1 MSADNTI
8 YRFEDFELDPSE
20 SSLRRSGEPVSITP
34 KALHLLRLLAQNH
47 GHVLDKTFLLDEV
60 WAGSFVEEGNLTFNI
75 RQLRKILG
83 DDAKNPRFIETVPKR
98 GYRFVAKLA
107 TENEQLRTLRPDEHS
122 PTVVTHTRSEP
133 KRWARW
139 VLRPLAVPLILFVV
153 AAATV
158 GTYYSPLLVDTDKSR
173 ILTEPFSVEML
184 SSDGSVTDAVL
195 SGSGD
200 FVVYVVG
207 NVGEPNGLWYRD
219 LATGRSR
226 EILSSSELSIIG
238 VDLGADENLVY
249 FVRREETGGKDA
261 CLYQTD
267 ILGAVPQKLVCG
279 VEGWFDV
286 SADGQL
292 LSYVRCPYT
301 DGDYCSLYLAD
312 SNGTNER
319 RLVTQP
325 SPIRISD
332 NAFSPAGT
340 SIVFAAGQSRDGSND
355 RSVKLIDLESQ
366 RITEVSDRKFGALNR
381 IGWLPDGKTL
391 LVTALTAAKEK
402 THFWTIEVETGKA
415 TAINKDDRK
424 YNVVSVD
431 SSGSKLL
438 STVVEPDFRIFSY
451 QMTGTEKPTDLG
463 RGIAPR
469 FQPDGTIVAASDRA
483 GRMGIWT
490 FEKDGSN
497 AKQITFGPVDDSPVM
512 SVDGSRVY
520 FSSIRQNRYEIWS
533 VRPDGSD
540 LTMIETKEGGFP
552 IGISL
557 DGTKLLFISGMTR
570 SLRTILTDGSN
581 ETLLAKNRIK
591 GPTVS
596 PDGLEIA
603 HFETIEGQESVSI
616 ISALTGG
623 PSARY
628 PLPEKGAIGLHL
640 AWSHY
645 ARTLYL
651 LTKRNQKS
659 ELSVWKLDMNAG
671 QFEFLRNLPTTDMGE
686 RSGFAVSPDEQTF
699 LTVQGRWKHDLVLI
713 TGLK

>member
-1 MSADNTI
+1 MSDDKMI

-34 KALHLLRLLAQNH
+34 KALHLLRLLVQNH
-47 GHVLDKTFLLDEV
+47 GHVLDKTYLLDQV

-98 GYRFVAKLA
+98 GYRFIAKLA
-107 TENEQLRTLRPDEHS
+107 TENEQLRTLRPDEPS
-122 PTVVTHTRSEP
+122 PTLDTRARSEP

-139 VLRPLAVPLILFVV
+139 VLRPLASVILFVV

-158 GTYYSPLLVDTDKSR
+158 GTYYAPLLIETDKSG

-184 SSDGSVTDAVL
+184 SSDGSVPDAVL
-195 SGSGD
+195 SDGGD
-200 FVVYVVG
+200 FVVYVAG
-207 NVGEPNGLWYRD
+207 NGGESNGLWYRE

-226 EILSSSELSIIG
+226 EILSSTELPIIG
-238 VDLGADENLVY
+238 VDLGADGQSVY

-261 CLYQTD
+261 CLYRTN

-279 VEGWFDV
+279 IEGWFDV
-286 SADGQL
+286 SADGQR

-301 DGDYCSLYLAD
+301 DGDYCSLYVAD

-332 NAFSPAGT
+332 NAFSPSGT
-340 SIVFAAGQSRDGSND
+340 SIAYAAGQSRDGSND
-355 RSVKLIDLESQ
+355 RSVKLIDLVSQ
-366 RITEVSDRKFGALNR
+366 RITDVTDRKFGALNR

-391 LVTALTAAKEK
+391 LVTALTATKEK
-402 THFWTIEVETGKA
+402 THFWTIEIETGEA
-415 TAINKDDRK
+415 TSINKDDRK
-424 YNVVSVD
+424 YNVISVD

-451 QMTGTEKPTDLG
+451 QMKGTEKPKDLG

-469 FQPDGTIVAASDRA
+469 FQPDGTIVTASDRA

-497 AKQITFGPVDDSPVM
+497 PKQITFGPVDDSPVM

-533 VRPDGSD
+533 VRRDGSD
-540 LTMIETKEGGFP
+540 LRMIETEEGGFP
-552 IGISL
+552 IGISS
-557 DGTKLLFISGMTR
+557 DGSKLFFVSGMTR

-581 ETLLAKNRIK
+581 ETELVKNPIK

-596 PDGLEIA
+596 PDALAIA
-603 HFETIEGQESVSI
+603 HFDTLHGQEGVSI
-616 ISALTGG
+616 TSVLTGG
-623 PSARY
+623 PIARF
-628 PLPEKGAIGLHL
+628 PLPEKNTIGRHL
-640 AWSHY
+640 AWSY
-645 ARTLYL
+645 YSRTLYI
-651 LTKRNQKS
+651 LTKQNQES
-659 ELSVWKLDMNAG
+659 ELSVWKLDMNSG
-671 QFEFLRNLPTTDMGE
+671 QFEFLRKLPTTDLGE
-686 RSGFAVSPDEQTF
+686 RSGFAVSPDELTF
-699 LTVQGRWKHDLVLI
+699 LTAQGRWKHDMVLI
-713 TGLK
+713 TGLE